1 MFGFY
6 VMNLIIKLDNKDK
19 ITFIA
24 SILFVSEYLKRLLIK
39 FNHF

>member
-6 VMNLIIKLDNKDK
+6 VMNLIIKLENKDK
-19 ITFIA
+19 ITFIV
-24 SILFVSEYLKRLLIK
+24 SILLVSEYLKRLLIK